1 MSVSAFSSTVAQAIV
16 SYREDKGAYKR
27 LEDLK
32 NVSGMRNATKP
43 LINGF
48 VSVKVRLHAPHS
60 SHGGLGTR
68 PTLILLGKPRWIDD

>member
-32 NVSGMRNATKP
+32 NVSGIGNATFEKCK
-43 LINGF
+43 NY
-48 VSVKVRLHAPHS
+48 V
-60 SHGGLGTR
+60 
-68 PTLILLGKPRWIDD
+68 TLTD